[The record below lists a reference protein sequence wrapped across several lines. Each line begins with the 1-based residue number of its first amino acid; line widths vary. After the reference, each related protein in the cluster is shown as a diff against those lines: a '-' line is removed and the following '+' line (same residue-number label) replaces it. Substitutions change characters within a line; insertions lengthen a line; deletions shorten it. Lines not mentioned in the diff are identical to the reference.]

1 LPEPVRAR
9 LEQACSNATKD
20 EGVLRTMAGAG
31 QTVAF
36 LDSAKFREQTLAD
49 YKFKGEIIRRLGLEA
64 N

>member
-1 LPEPVRAR
+1 LWHYNWAVSA
-9 LEQACSNATKD
+9 QA
-20 EGVLRTMAGAG
+20 LRTMAGAG
-31 QTVAF
+31 QTVTF